1 MIHEDSSGEED
12 IFCLFSLPIFKCRGF
27 QSFTLSCNFL
37 SLPSSSSVSFSGLTD
52 EGEKETDEDSVK
64 KSDLTDAASF
74 FDREKK
80 MRKITAL
87 ALL

>member
-1 MIHEDSSGEED
+1 MSWVSIVYALLQ
-12 IFCLFSLPIFKCRGF
+12 FCLSSLFFLCLFFSR
-27 QSFTLSCNFL
+27 
-37 SLPSSSSVSFSGLTD
+37 LTD